1 MKYLVLHGQNM
12 KTVFAKLLGPF
23 ARCLQVYQAWCLQNI
38 MMKKELNYLNK
49 DREQEHLE
57 NN

>member
-1 MKYLVLHGQNM
+1 MKYLVLPGQNM

-23 ARCLQVYQAWCLQNI
+23 AQCFLVYQAWYLQNI

-49 DREQEHLE
+49 DRELEHQE